1 MIISHGKKFNPC
13 RSFHHELKDQLTGL
27 SFCPSGGGG
36 ASDPANLNLT
46 GLARAAVAGDEKALD
61 LFSSWRPNMV
71 EKLQASAE
79 NLNAYAGSASG
90 VIYYLNENGSCMEV
104 LQVGAYSR
112 NIYLISTC
120 VYIMK
125 FYF

>member
-1 MIISHGKKFNPC
+1 MHESHLCTTFNPC
-13 RSFHHELKDQLTGL
+13 YSFHHDLKDQLTGL
-27 SFCPSGGGG
+27 SFCPSGGGA

-71 EKLQASAE
+71 EKLQASSE

-104 LQVGAYSR
+104 LQVGRIIAQLLASG
-112 NIYLISTC
+112 
-120 VYIMK
+120 
-125 FYF
+125 